1 MVQPTLFRLRLLGL
15 PLCFVLLPQ
24 AARAQ
29 TEVCG
34 TTTSCLDCLN
44 QDGCDAWSVG
54 TCFES
59 CDNAPLDVGCYS
71 SENFDGMAPEEICT
85 KHDNDKADT
94 ELCSSQSGC
103 GSCVD
108 TVLSDG
114 SSCQWF
120 GELGF
125 CGSGCGF
132 IGCGVTTCETPP
144 PPSASS
150 ECGAAATCLDCMNQV
165 GCDAWSVGR
174 CFPSCSN
181 APADVRCY
189 RFDGMAPEE
198 ICTEYDNDKADTEL
212 CSSQSG
218 CDSCV
223 ATVLLD
229 GSSCE
234 WCDKL
239 EFCGSR
245 GWGFMGCGVTTCEA
259 PPPLSEAP
267 SEAPLPSE
275 CGGAA
280 TCLDCLN
287 QVGCDAWSVGMCF
300 ESCDNTPMDVGCYS
314 SENFDGMAPEEICT
328 KNDNDK
334 ANTELCSS
342 QTECS
347 SCVDTVMSD
356 GDRSCQ
362 WFEDGGYCGSG
373 CGMNGRGVTTC
384 RDATTIGCAAAATCM
399 DCLDQDGCDAWSVAT
414 CFESCDDAP
423 LDVTCYRTE
432 RQGLTVGE
440 ICVQE
445 AEDAADASLCSNQ
458 IDCGSCVD
466 TVLSDGSDSCH
477 WLEDG
482 GYCASGCGVNG
493 GCGVDSCPDPC
504 GADISCEACI
514 DEACAWSPEL
524 GCMQSCDTSAVVSC
538 FSGDDLVVSEVC
550 NATSSGRKSNAISIV
565 VVLSSALPLL
575 QWIQAYTLLL

>member
-120 GELGF
+120 GEFGF

-132 IGCGVTTCETPP
+132 IG
-144 PPSASS
+144 
-150 ECGAAATCLDCMNQV
+150 L
-165 GCDAWSVGR
+165 
-174 CFPSCSN
+174 
-181 APADVRCY
+181 
-189 RFDGMAPEE
+189 
-198 ICTEYDNDKADTEL
+198 
-212 CSSQSG
+212 
-218 CDSCV
+218 
-223 ATVLLD
+223 
-229 GSSCE
+229 
-234 WCDKL
+234 
-239 EFCGSR
+239 
-245 GWGFMGCGVTTCEA
+245 CGVTTCEA
-259 PPPLSEAP
+259 PPPPSEAP

-300 ESCDNTPMDVGCYS
+300 ESCDNAPTDVGCYS
-314 SENFDGMAPEEICT
+314 SEYFDGIGPEEICT
-328 KNDNDK
+328 KHDNDK
-334 ANTELCSS
+334 ADTELCSS

-373 CGMNGRGVTTC
+373 CDMNGCGVTTC
-384 RDATTIGCAAAATCM
+384 EDATTIGCAAAATCM
-399 DCLDQDGCDAWSVAT
+399 DCLSQDGCDAWLDAT

-423 LDVTCYRTE
+423 LDVSCYKTE
-432 RQGLTVGE
+432 RQGLTVVE

-445 AEDAADASLCSNQ
+445 AEDAADAILCSSRTY
-458 IDCGSCVD
+458 CGSCVD
-466 TVLSDGSDSCH
+466 TVLSDGSDSCQ

-504 GADISCEACI
+504 GADLSCEACL

-524 GCMQSCDTSAVVSC
+524 GCMQSCDTSAAVASC

-550 NATSSGRKSNAISIV
+550 NATSSCRKSNAISIV
-565 VVLSSALPLL
+565 VVLSSAPLLL
-575 QWIQAYTLLL
+575 QWIQEYMLLL